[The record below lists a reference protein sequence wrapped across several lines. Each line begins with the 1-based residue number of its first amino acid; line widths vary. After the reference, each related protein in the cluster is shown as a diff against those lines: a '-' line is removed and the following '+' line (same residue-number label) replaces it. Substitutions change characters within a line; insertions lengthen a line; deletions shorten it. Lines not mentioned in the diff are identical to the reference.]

1 MTEPSELEDSFT
13 PIKSQYVSVH
23 PLEEK
28 ELYVLKHSK
37 TRKYVLTNKIGI
49 QVWKL
54 LDGKKTIT
62 EIEEKISHVDPNEI
76 KEFIAELIEMGF
88 LEGFHEKR
96 SIYKYSSRFIIKYPI
111 LTFPKTNRFLNKL
124 YKYIGWTLN
133 KQFTIL
139 SLFIAIFGFIIF
151 YSDAPWLFFKRET
164 FIISG
169 YASLS
174 IFVLPL
180 FSVPILIIHEIY
192 HSLACVKYGGEIP
205 EIGVIIY
212 YFNPGLYT
220 DTTDAWLMERK
231 KRIHIASGGIFST
244 LLLWTMFVFFYK
256 YLQIINFASDGLT
269 RLVTLYIYICSLI
282 IVWSFNPFL
291 ENDGYYMLMDA
302 VNIPNLRHE
311 AFSYVKKVLRR
322 IKQRYKGDQIYIPR
336 TRKLIFILYIIGS
349 LILTLLAI
357 YTTLIW
363 LKWIFL
369 EVLESV
375 IALLLQKYFDIYV
388 MFPIIMLLFFLTV
401 RILSLSKLILKSARD
416 ATQKA

>member
-1 MTEPSELEDSFT
+1 MTEPSELKDSLT
-13 PIKSQYVSVH
+13 PIKSRYVSVH

-37 TRKYVLTNKIGI
+37 TRKYILTNKIGI

-54 LDGKKTIT
+54 LDGKNTIT
-62 EIEEKISHVDPNEI
+62 EIKEKISHVDLNEI
-76 KEFIAELIEMGF
+76 KEFIAELMEMGF

-96 SIYKYSSRFIIKYPI
+96 SIYKYSSRFIITYPI
-111 LTFPKTNRFLNKL
+111 LTFPKTNRFLEKL
-124 YKYIGWTLN
+124 HKYIGWTLS
-133 KQFTIL
+133 KQFTML

-151 YSDAPWLFFKRET
+151 YSDAFWLFFRRET

-169 YASLS
+169 YATLS

-180 FSVPILIIHEIY
+180 FSVPTLIIHEIY
-192 HSLACVKYGGEIP
+192 HGLACVKYGGEIP

-220 DTTDAWLMERK
+220 DTTDAWLMEKK
-231 KRIHIASGGIFST
+231 KRIHIASAGIFST

-269 RLVTLYIYICSLI
+269 KLVTLYIYICSLI
-282 IVWSFNPFL
+282 IIWSFNPFL
-291 ENDGYYMLMDA
+291 ENDGYHMLMDA

-311 AFSYVKKVLRR
+311 AFSYVTRILRR

-336 TRKLIFILYIIGS
+336 ARRLIFMVYIIGS
-349 LILTLLAI
+349 FFLTMLAM

-363 LKWIFL
+363 LKWVFS
-369 EVLESV
+369 EVLESI
-375 IALLLQKYFDIYV
+375 IALLLQKYFDISV
-388 MFPIIMLLFFLTV
+388 MFLIIMLLFLLTV
-401 RILSLSKLILKSARD
+401 RIFSFSKLILKSVRD
-416 ATQKA
+416 VTQKA